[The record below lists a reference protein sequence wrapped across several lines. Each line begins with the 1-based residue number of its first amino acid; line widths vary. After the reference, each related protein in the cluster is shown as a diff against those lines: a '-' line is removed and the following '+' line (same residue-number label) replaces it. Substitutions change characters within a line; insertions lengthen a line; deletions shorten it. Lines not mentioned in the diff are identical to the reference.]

1 MKQKKKKKLKII
13 LLSFLAVLILLF
25 GGFYVYTLDYYRTS
39 GHAAQTLAGLN
50 DQQVEMIGDTIIFYP
65 DKPLDSGS
73 ALIFY
78 PGGKVEYTAYVPL
91 LEQLAQRG
99 LTCVLVKMP
108 FNLAVFGINRADSV
122 YAELPEIKDWYLA
135 GHSLGGAMAS
145 SYAGKNSDKLD
156 GLILLGAYP
165 VNDSDIPTIAIYGS
179 EDINLDR
186 TKLVNTANQVE
197 IVGGNHAYFGD
208 YGEQKGDGIAT
219 ISREEQ
225 QKQAVDAIM
234 RFIND
239 QSSGLLPVLY
249 RRLLY

>member
-1 MKQKKKKKLKII
+1 MKPKKKKKLKII

-91 LEQLAQRG
+91 MEQLAQQG

-108 FNLAVFGINRADSV
+108 FNLAVFDINSADKV
-122 YAELPEIKDWYLA
+122 YAELPEIKNWYLA

-234 RFIND
+234 RLIND
-239 QSSGLLPVLY
+239 QSK
-249 RRLLY
+249 

>member
-1 MKQKKKKKLKII
+1 MKPKKKKKKLKIL

-25 GGFYVYTLDYYRTS
+25 GAFYVYTLDYYRAS
-39 GHAAQTLAGLN
+39 EHAAQTLSSLT

-65 DKPLDSGS
+65 DEKSDNGS

-91 LEQLAQRG
+91 MEQLAQKG
-99 LTCVLVKMP
+99 ITCVLLKMP
-108 FNLAVFGINRADSV
+108 FNLAVFDINSADTI
-122 YAELPEIKDWYLA
+122 YAKLPEIKNWYLA

-145 SYAGKNSDKLD
+145 TYVEKNSDKLK

-208 YGEQKGDGIAT
+208 YGEQKGDGTAT

-225 QKQAVDAIM
+225 QAQTVDAIM
-234 RFIND
+234 GFIND
-239 QSSGLLPVLY
+239 QTK
-249 RRLLY
+249 